1 MASST
6 VQKSQ
11 FRHFL
16 TMGKVSNNDNSSAFW
31 LLLRHKTN
39 IMPPVDP
46 RRVVGGSVW
55 AKATA
60 VSNDSRRI
68 YGVDADKHWL
78 RGEVVEVLVN
88 RPEGARRATTLI
100 RARYKV
106 GDSVKDKILG
116 LFQLKKEDPSV
127 QTNAASNLPPP
138 ATTNNGAVNLSPPT
152 DDASTTAPTG
162 TTQAPGSSET
172 TETGTSGDS
181 SSTARIPVSVN
192 HGIEWFTDPNTELP
206 INGTFVRKT
215 WKFTD
220 QYTGQDYTPG
230 CDPNKEISP
239 LGYFMAV
246 FPKKQLSLMVE
257 ETSRKLMLAGKP
269 RLTKG
274 ELLKWFGIV
283 ILITRFEFGER
294 DHLWR
299 TKSTCKYIPAPN
311 FGERTGMTRD
321 RFNDLFRYMV
331 WSRQPSQRPEGMSSE
346 TYRWKLI
353 EDFIDN
359 FNEHRSSLFLPGW
372 LLCVDESMSRWYG
385 LGGHWINMGLPMY
398 VAIDRKPEDGL
409 EIQNAACAHSGIM
422 YQLKIVK
429 TAESNAE

>member
-1 MASST
+1 
-6 VQKSQ
+6 
-11 FRHFL
+11 
-16 TMGKVSNNDNSSAFW
+16 
-31 LLLRHKTN
+31 
-39 IMPPVDP
+39 MPSVDP
-46 RRVVGGSVW
+46 RRIVGGSVW

-78 RGEVVEVLVN
+78 RGEVVEVLVS

-100 RARYKV
+100 RAKYKV
-106 GDSVKDKILG
+106 GESEKEKILG
-116 LFQLKKEDPSV
+116 LAQLKKDDPSLV
-127 QTNAASNLPPP
+127 PSMVND
-138 ATTNNGAVNLSPPT
+138 GAVMPALDNHDNGNVSPPT
-152 DDASTTAPTG
+152 IATTASTAP
-162 TTQAPGSSET
+162 QAENAPPGSTET
-172 TETGTSGDS
+172 VGTGTSSGTS
-181 SSTARIPVSVN
+181 ASGRIPIATC
-192 HGIEWFTDPNTELP
+192 HGIEWYIDPNTELP
-206 INGTFVRKT
+206 VNGNFVRKT

-230 CDPNKEISP
+230 CDTNKEISP

-257 ETSRKLMLAGKP
+257 ETSAKLTAAGKP

-283 ILITRFEFGER
+283 ILITRFEFGDR

-299 TKSTCKYIPAPN
+299 TKSSCKYIPAPN

-321 RFNDLFRYMV
+321 RFNDVFWYMV

-346 TYRWKLI
+346 TYRWMLI
-353 EDFIDN
+353 QDFIDN
-359 FNEHRSSLFLPGW
+359 FNDHRSSLFLPGW
-372 LLCVDESMSRWYG
+372 LICVDESMSRWYG

-409 EIQNAACAHSGIM
+409 EIQNSACSHSGIM
-422 YQLKIVK
+422 YQLKLVK
-429 TAESNAE
+429 TAESNAA